1 MNVQKTAAIGRI
13 TSVLACAIA
22 LSGCVAMTGET
33 VMRGI
38 GEEPILSGP
47 PVSRNTTPVDPAFAC
62 FAHQIKQSGRRG
74 VRIAVGEVRDLTGKY
89 IEAEGGSVITQGG
102 AHMVM
107 SALGKLDDSII
118 LVERVASDIAE
129 RELVYID
136 RRQLGDGAQ
145 HEVPGEE
152 NLVPWLPYF
161 GGTILR
167 SDYFIVGAITELNWN
182 LSSGGIEG
190 RISGFGAR
198 TRSMAMNVA
207 VDLRIVDTKS
217 MKVVGTTSLQKQITG
232 REVGADVY
240 RFLGNYLFDLNTGQ
254 RMQEPVQL
262 AVRTTLELAVLELAG
277 KVTRSDPARC
287 VAEADALVLQQ
298 IGAEQPSSPRWLPRA
313 LLTTGLGT

>member
-1 MNVQKTAAIGRI
+1 MNML
-13 TSVLACAIA
+13 SVRALKRSCMVMACAIT
-22 LSGCVAMTGET
+22 LSGCAMTGET
-33 VMRGI
+33 VTRGI

-47 PVSRNTTPVDPAFAC
+47 PVTRNTTPVDPAFAC
-62 FAHQIKQSGRRG
+62 FAEQIKRNGRRG
-74 VRIAVGEVRDLTGKY
+74 VRMAVGEVRDLTGKY

-107 SALGKLDDSII
+107 SALGKLDNSIV

-129 RELVYID
+129 RELAYMD
-136 RRQLGDGAQ
+136 RRQLGDGGV

-152 NLVPWLPYF
+152 DTVPWLPYF

-182 LSSGGIEG
+182 LSSSGIEG
-190 RISGFGAR
+190 RISGFGG
-198 TRSMAMNVA
+198 RSRNMTMNVA
-207 VDLRIVDTKS
+207 VDLRIVDTKT
-217 MKVVGTTSLQKQITG
+217 MEVVGTTSLQKQITG

-240 RFLGNYLFDLNTGQ
+240 RFLGDYLFDLNTGQ

-287 VAEADALVLQQ
+287 VAQADALVLQQ
-298 IGAEQPSSPRWLPRA
+298 INAEQPAPPRWLPRSQLA
-313 LLTTGLGT
+313 AGGGA